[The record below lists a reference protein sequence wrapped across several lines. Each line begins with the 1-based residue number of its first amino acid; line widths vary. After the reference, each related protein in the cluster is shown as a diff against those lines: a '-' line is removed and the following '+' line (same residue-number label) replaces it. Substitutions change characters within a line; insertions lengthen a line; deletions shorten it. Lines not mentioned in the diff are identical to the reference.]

1 MFRCSNE
8 LCSHHP
14 GFAHFCQSI
23 EVFSCDMWDGYVST
37 AKNVFPNA
45 EIVIDRFHFFGQ
57 MSKALDNV
65 RMDSETSI
73 TFD

>member
-1 MFRCSNE
+1 
-8 LCSHHP
+8 
-14 GFAHFCQSI
+14 
-23 EVFSCDMWDGYVST
+23 MWDGYVST